1 MVRTVR
7 HPIYLLI
14 LALILSACMPPGTVP
29 SAINSEIATPLATSS
44 LDILTPATEPPAAE
58 TSILRI
64 NMGTFPDIID
74 PQKSSSVNDIAVLK
88 MVYEGL
94 TRLDG
99 DLNTVPAAAEAWE
112 YNEDATQL
120 TFTLRDGLTYSDGS
134 PLNAARFEYSFH
146 RNNDPTIAGLHTF
159 SMDEIIGAAEW
170 RSCLEDCDFVRD
182 TFFENSR
189 ASHADGSD
197 CTGYDDAA
205 CNTFTLKFQQP
216 APYFHT
222 VASLWVVYPAKQE
235 LIESGGE
242 EWWLDVNNH
251 IGNGPFVMT
260 NLEQNVNVHMIP
272 NEEYWADGPS
282 YELDY
287 SYITDPAVAF
297 EDYKNG
303 ELDIIVT
310 PANDLATIRADTTLS
325 GQVMIYPSSCTFA
338 VMFHQLKEPFSDPA
352 VRQAFAY
359 ALDREGW
366 VNDVLQGLGAP
377 TLTWIPPG
385 FPGYKKGEARFGYDP
400 EKAKQTLANAG
411 YIVENGQLMKEGQA
425 IEITNTFSDT
435 PRNRARN
442 EWLVAKWKEVLG
454 IDIPLNPVD
463 ATTYTNLIKDI
474 VTSPQ
479 VFIFGWCAEYP
490 DPQNWFSVWK
500 SNGKISAF
508 GERIGFSNPEMD
520 DIMAQADVELDPDK
534 RADLYQQAQDML
546 VEKGYVAFMWNTVN
560 SYLVQPWVQ
569 GISQTPMD
577 TDWPGAMVPTSIT
590 IEAHQTPQ

>member
-1 MVRTVR
+1 MVRSCR
-7 HPIYLLI
+7 HLIYLLL
-14 LALILSACMPPGTVP
+14 LAFLLPACGPETVP
-29 SAINSEIATPLATSS
+29 LAANSETATARAT
-44 LDILTPATEPPAAE
+44 LPTVMPTVATELS
-58 TSILRI
+58 TSGPSVLRI

-74 PQKSSSVNDIAVLK
+74 PQKSSSVNEIAVLK

-99 DLNTVPAAAEAWE
+99 DLNTVPAAAESWE

-120 TFTLRDGLTYSDGS
+120 VFTLRDGLTYSDGS

-146 RNNDPTIAGLHTF
+146 RNTDPTMAGVHPF
-159 SMDEIIGAAEW
+159 PMDEILGAAVW
-170 RSCLEDCDFVRD
+170 RSCTEDCDALRD
-182 TFFENSR
+182 AFFENSR

-205 CNTFTLKFQQP
+205 CNTFTLRFQQP

-222 VASLWVVYPAKQE
+222 IASLWVAYPAKQE

-242 EWWLDVNNH
+242 NWWLDAANH
-251 IGNGPFVMT
+251 IGNGPFAMT
-260 NLEQNVNVHMIP
+260 HLEQDINVHMVP
-272 NEEYWADGPS
+272 NEEYWADAPS

-287 SYITDPAVAF
+287 SYITDPAAAL

-303 ELDIIVT
+303 EFDIIVP
-310 PANDLATIRADTTLS
+310 PANDLATIRADARLS
-325 GQVMIYPSSCTFA
+325 QHVMIYPGSCTFA
-338 VMFHQLKEPFSDPA
+338 VMFHQLKEPFTDPA
-352 VRQAFAY
+352 VRQAFTY

-366 VNDVLQGLGAP
+366 VSDVLQGLGAP

-400 EKAKQTLANAG
+400 EKAQQTLANAG
-411 YIVENGQLMKEGQA
+411 YIVENGQLIKDGRV

-442 EWLVAKWKEVLG
+442 EWLVAQWKEILG
-454 IDIPLNPVD
+454 IDIPLKPVD
-463 ATTYTNLIKDI
+463 ATTYTNLIRD
-474 VTSPQ
+474 VETSPQ
-479 VFIFGWCAEYP
+479 IFIFGWCAEYP
-490 DPQNWFSVWK
+490 DPQNWFSVWR

-508 GERIGFSNPEMD
+508 GERIGFSNPDMD
-520 DIMAQADVELDPDK
+520 EIMVQADVELDPAK
-534 RADLYQQAQDML
+534 RADLYEQVQDML
-546 VEKGYVAFMWNTVN
+546 VEGSYVAFMWNTVN

-577 TDWPGAMVPTSIT
+577 SDWPGAMVPTSIT
-590 IEAHQTPQ
+590 VESHPRPQ